1 MYSIGID
8 VGTTNCKICLFNLPD
23 FELVKKYG
31 FPTPKIINNGNS
43 DFDINAIWNGILE
56 GLTTVSKHIENPEDI
71 ISIGVASVGES
82 GVLLD
87 EENSIIGP
95 VITWYD
101 TRSTKQL
108 DGLIKVI
115 NESALYEITGIP
127 AHSNYSI
134 NKIKWIEENNR
145 DSIPKSWL
153 CLAEYVAFKLSGEK
167 RSEYSLA
174 SRTMALD
181 INNKRWSD
189 EITSAMRLPK
199 HLFSPLVEAG
209 KSIGGLLPELSE
221 RTGLSESTSIAIC
234 GHDHMCGSVAV
245 GLTDEDQMLNSTG
258 TTEGLLIVS
267 KKLFVN
273 DEFFS
278 SRLSNGIHVLDGLNT
293 VYASLPSAGYAVEW
307 YKKLF
312 NLTDEEFISL
322 VDELNAR
329 GDKEDENK
337 DPGIF
342 IPHLRGSGPP
352 KRSIFSRALLYGID
366 EDTSKLDVLK
376 TVFEGLCLEL
386 KFLLETYENL
396 TGKKYKEIKVIGA
409 ACKNEYWLK
418 LKASILEREIVAYEV
433 DEAVSKG
440 AAILSSYDK
449 GHYDLES
456 LISNT
461 SGTRVFYPD
470 PACSERYRAVYQN
483 LYRPI
488 YEAKVQIEQNNLC

>member
-8 VGTTNCKICLFNLPD
+8 VGTTNCKICLFNLPN
-23 FELVKKYG
+23 FELVKQYG
-31 FPTPKIINNGNS
+31 FPTPKNVENGNS
-43 DFDINAIWNGILE
+43 DFDINTIWDGIID
-56 GLTTVSKHIENPEDI
+56 GLKTISNCIDDPENI

-82 GVLLD
+82 GILLD
-87 EENSIIGP
+87 ENDSIIGP

-101 TRSTKQL
+101 TRTTKQL
-108 DGLIKVI
+108 DNLIKVI

-134 NKIKWIEENNR
+134 NKIKWIMERNIESVPQN
-145 DSIPKSWL
+145 WL

-174 SRTMALD
+174 SRTMALN
-181 INNKRWSD
+181 INKKNWSE
-189 EITSAMRLPK
+189 EITNAVRLPK

-209 KSIGGLLPELSE
+209 KSIGGLLPELANL
-221 RTGLSESTSIAIC
+221 TGLPQSASIAIC

-273 DEFFS
+273 DEFFK

-312 NLTDEEFISL
+312 DLTDEEFIAL
-322 VDELNAR
+322 VDELNE
-329 GDKEDENK
+329 KTDEIES
-337 DPGIF
+337 GQLQSIF

-366 EDTSKLDVLK
+366 ENTSKLDVLK
-376 TVFEGLCLEL
+376 AVFEGLCLEL
-386 KFLLETYENL
+386 KFLLETYEDL
-396 TGKKYKEIKVIGA
+396 TGKTYKQIKVIGA
-409 ACKNEYWLK
+409 ACKNEYWLR
-418 LKASILEREIVAYEV
+418 LKASILEREIVAYQVE
-433 DEAVSKG
+433 EAVSKG
-440 AAILSSYDK
+440 AAILSSADK
-449 GHYDLES
+449 GHYDLDK

-470 PACSERYRAVYQN
+470 QDHSKHYRNVYNN

-488 YEAKVQIEQNNLC
+488 YQAKVEVEQNYLC